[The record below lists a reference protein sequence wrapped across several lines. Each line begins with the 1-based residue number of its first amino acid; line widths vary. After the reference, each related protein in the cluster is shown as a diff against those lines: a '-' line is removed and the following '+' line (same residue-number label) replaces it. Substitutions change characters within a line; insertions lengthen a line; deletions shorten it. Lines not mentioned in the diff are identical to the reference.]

1 MQAPEEEGFP
11 EQEGLDKWM
20 EDDMY
25 RPASVLVAHRLWAV
39 DNLAAGLAA
48 SMGSDDLKDAA
59 KEYVRRV
66 AEIDAEYLAAAAARA
81 ASAAGIEERAKKA
94 QKLQ

>member
-25 RPASVLVAHRLWAV
+25 RPQSVLVAHRLWAV
-39 DNLAAGLAA
+39 DTLAEGLAA

-66 AEIDAEYLAAAAARA
+66 AEIDAEYLAAAAHA